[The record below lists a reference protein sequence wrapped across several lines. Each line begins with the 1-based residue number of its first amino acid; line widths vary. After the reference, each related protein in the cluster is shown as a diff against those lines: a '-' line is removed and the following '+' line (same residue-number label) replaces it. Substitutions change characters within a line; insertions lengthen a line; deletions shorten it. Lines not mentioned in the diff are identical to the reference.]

1 MMLVSFLYIYSF
13 HLQLNRVHM
22 STTSNPSVFLY
33 RQKKTTSP
41 IPAFMRSQARLD
53 LYIKKGLIGEVFVE
67 F

>member
-1 MMLVSFLYIYSF
+1 MMLVSFLYIYSL
-13 HLQLNRVHM
+13 HLQLNM